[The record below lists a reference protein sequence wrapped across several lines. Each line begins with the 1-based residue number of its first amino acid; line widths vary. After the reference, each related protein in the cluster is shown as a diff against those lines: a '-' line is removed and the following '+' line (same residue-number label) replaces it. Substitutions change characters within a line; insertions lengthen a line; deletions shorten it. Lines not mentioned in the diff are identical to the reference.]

1 MSEAIEQSCGARR
14 NARMVKAQ
22 IFLKTIGAGPRVE
35 SIKCSVCIIYWIFTQ
50 DDFDELIGIHPTT
63 AESLTTMEITKEH
76 TNLACIVCQPS
87 MLFCC
92 TFSICYILCS
102 NNVAFYLALSD
113 HFLLCQLSFYC

>member
-1 MSEAIEQSCGARR
+1 MSEAIEQSYGARR
-14 NARMVKAQ
+14 NGRMVKPQ

-35 SIKCSVCIIYWIFTQ
+35 SINVPFVLSIGFFSQ